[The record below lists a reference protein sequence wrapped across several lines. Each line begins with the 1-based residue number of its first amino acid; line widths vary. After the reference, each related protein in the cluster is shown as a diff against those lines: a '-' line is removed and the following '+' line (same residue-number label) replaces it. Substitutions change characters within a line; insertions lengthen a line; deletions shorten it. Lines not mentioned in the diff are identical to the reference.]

1 MRQTRRPRL
10 WLAGLPVMALLAA
23 ACAGVTSAGA
33 GGSDSLSLRI
43 SSPMDGAQVS
53 SPFTVELDANVPLD
67 DPSTG
72 KHHVHLCFDG
82 ASCDEETEYA
92 LVYSDTSDV
101 SDLSPGEHTIEAS
114 LRNADH
120 TDAGPSDE
128 ITVTVVGGGGAE
140 ADSGTGSDGGTG
152 EGFPY

>member
-1 MRQTRRPRL
+1 MRHTRRPRL
-10 WLAGLPVMALLAA
+10 WLARLPVLALLAT

-33 GGSDSLSLRI
+33 GGSGPLSLRI
-43 SSPMDGAQVS
+43 SSPMEGAQVS

-67 DPSTG
+67 DPNTG
-72 KHHVHLCFDG
+72 EHHVHLCFDR
-82 ASCDEETEYA
+82 ANCDVESEYA
-92 LVYSDTSDV
+92 LVYGDTVDV

-140 ADSGTGSDGGTG
+140 ADSGADSDGGTG
-152 EGFPY
+152 DGFPY